1 MTRPTSV
8 VVVDDQAMIRQA
20 LGLMIDLEPDLT
32 VVAQVPDAEAA
43 VRAAADHRPDL
54 MLLDVQLSPT
64 QAPGSDG
71 LSSIPRIH
79 AASPGTRVVVL
90 TTFGRPGYLTRALA
104 AGAVGFLV
112 KDAPADELLAGLR
125 RVRDGEQVVDPGLA
139 AASSELGPC
148 PLSDRERLV
157 LDAASHGGTTTQI
170 ARRVHLAEGTVRN
183 TLSTAMAKLG
193 APTRA
198 DAVRIATGH
207 GWIG

>member
-1 MTRPTSV
+1 MSSPTSV
-8 VVVDDQAMIRQA
+8 VIVDDQAMIRQA

-32 VVAQVPDAEAA
+32 VVAQVPDAEGA
-43 VRAAADHRPDL
+43 VQAAAAHQPDL

-64 QAPGSDG
+64 RAPGSDG
-71 LSSIPRIH
+71 LSTIPRIH
-79 AASPGTRVVVL
+79 AVSPATRVVVL
-90 TTFGRPGYLTRALA
+90 TTFARPGYLTRALS
-104 AGAVGFLV
+104 AGAIGFLV

-125 RVRDGEQVVDPGLA
+125 KVRDGDRVIDPDLA
-139 AASSELGPC
+139 VASSVLGPC

-157 LDAASHGGTTTQI
+157 LNAASRGGTTTQI
-170 ARRVHLAEGTVRN
+170 ARRAHLAEGTVRN

-198 DAVRIATGH
+198 DAVRVATEH